1 MIFSFF
7 LSLICVC
14 SLTCLYFSVKKNL
27 EFIDVYESTMLQIE
41 ESLEV
46 LSFYQKRIERKSKLE
61 VFSDDFIVKELVED
75 IKQSKKAVLLVSEK
89 LTGEKENFEGE
100 DVA

>member
-1 MIFSFF
+1 
-7 LSLICVC
+7 
-14 SLTCLYFSVKKNL
+14 
-27 EFIDVYESTMLQIE
+27 MLQIE

-61 VFSDDFIVKELVED
+61 VFSDDPVVKELVED